1 MSAGCPREFAD
12 VVSGW
17 RPAPQV
23 VHGELSPW
31 PAQALAALLGALP
44 PGPRD
49 PLPPLWHEVYLHQPY
64 AVTDLGPE
72 GHLAEGGLLPP
83 LAERRRMFGGG
94 RITVEQPLRVGE
106 VATRTS
112 TVIRPRVREGRSGW
126 LLLLTELHEITVGGA
141 PRVTDER
148 DIVYRVPADVSRA
161 AVPPPAATGPAA
173 PQPAPPAPAFGLDV
187 DERVLFMFSALTY
200 NAHRIHYDRRYTVDV
215 EGHRDLL
222 VHGPLLAIGA
232 VEAARRTG
240 TGDISAFSYR
250 LVSPSYPGTPISFGV
265 ERADPRQATVTG
277 TQDGVVRVEAR
288 VTWRA

>member
-1 MSAGCPREFAD
+1 MSVECPREFAD
-12 VVSGW
+12 VLSGW

-23 VHGELSPW
+23 VQGELSPW
-31 PAQALAALLGALP
+31 PAQALAALLGASPLG
-44 PGPRD
+44 PGD
-49 PLPPLWHEVYLHQPY
+49 ALPPLWHEVYLHQPY

-112 TVIRPRVREGRSGW
+112 TVTRLRVREGRSGW
-126 LLLLTELHEITVGGA
+126 LLLLTELHEITVAGA

-148 DIVYRVPADVSRA
+148 DIVYRVSRA
-161 AVPPPAATGPAA
+161 AVSPPAATSPAT
-173 PQPAPPAPAFGLDV
+173 PLPAPPAPAFGLDV

-250 LVSPSYPGTPISFGV
+250 LMTPSYPSTPITFGV
-265 ERADPRQATVTG
+265 ERADHRETTVTG
-277 TQDGVVRVEAR
+277 SQDGVVCVEAR